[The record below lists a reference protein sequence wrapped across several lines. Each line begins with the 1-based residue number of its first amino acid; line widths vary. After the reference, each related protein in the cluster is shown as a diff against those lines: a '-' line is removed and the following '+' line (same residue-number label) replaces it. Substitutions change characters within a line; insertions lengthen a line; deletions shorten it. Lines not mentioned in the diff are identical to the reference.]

1 MMKYSETIE
10 FMYNALPM
18 FHRQGRSAFKKDLT
32 NIKTLCNALDNPQS
46 QLKCIHIAGTN
57 GKGSVSHMLAAV
69 LQANGYKTG
78 LYVSPHYKDFRERI
92 KVNGKYISRSYVCH
106 FIEKNKKLFEEV
118 KPSFFEMTVA
128 LAFSYFQD
136 QKVDFAVIETG
147 LGGRLDST
155 NIIKPLLSIITNISW
170 DHSDILGDTLEKI
183 AVEKAGIIKEN
194 TPVLIGRKQ
203 LETKGV
209 FERVSN
215 DLSADL
221 YYADDLIEHYSYNLN
236 PIGIYQIKAKIFGME
251 QFISPSLTGLYQV
264 ENVKSVIGAVDL
276 LKKYTDVSLESNKIV
291 YALEHTIELTRF
303 MGRWQTISKI
313 PLVICESAHN
323 EDGIHFLM
331 KQIEMMKYNNL
342 HIVCGFVKDKPLNS
356 VLTLFPKKA
365 KYYFVNAKLPRA
377 LAAADLKN
385 LAAKYDLKGN
395 KYSSVQR
402 GLAFAKKAAK
412 NNDLIVVTGSIF
424 VVAEVL

>member
-32 NIKTLCNALDNPQS
+32 NIKALCNALNNPQS

-106 FIEKNKKLFEEV
+106 FIEKNKMLFHEV

-136 QKVDFAVIETG
+136 QKVDYAVIETG

-170 DHSDILGDTLEKI
+170 DHSDILGDSLEKI

-194 TPVLIGRKQ
+194 TSVLIGRKQ
-203 LETKGV
+203 PETKNV
-209 FERVSN
+209 FKDVSKSV
-215 DLSADL
+215 SADL
-221 YYADDLIEHYSYNLN
+221 YYADDLIEQYSYSLK
-236 PIGIYQIKAKIFGME
+236 PYGVYQIKTKIFGE
-251 QFISPSLTGLYQV
+251 ECFVSPSLKGLYQI
-264 ENVKSVIGAVDL
+264 ENVKTVLGAVDL

-303 MGRWQTISKI
+303 MGRWQTISEK

-323 EDGIHFLM
+323 EDGIQFLM
-331 KQIEMMKYNNL
+331 KQIGMMKYNTL

-402 GLAFAKKAAK
+402 GLAFAKKAAG
-412 NNDLIVVTGSIF
+412 NDDLIVVTGSIF